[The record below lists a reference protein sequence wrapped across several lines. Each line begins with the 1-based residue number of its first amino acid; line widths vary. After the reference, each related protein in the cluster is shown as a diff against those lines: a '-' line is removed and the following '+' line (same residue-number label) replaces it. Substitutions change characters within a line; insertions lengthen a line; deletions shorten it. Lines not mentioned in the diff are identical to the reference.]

1 MKMHA
6 APKYR
11 TWRQAEESAA
21 TWMRRGGFSRARA
34 TQSGGDHGLDVVGE
48 NACAQVKVHSKPVGR
63 PDVQRFVG
71 ASIGQY
77 ENKLFFSSMGYTAG
91 AVEYATKQNVA
102 LFTIAPNGTV
112 AVVNGTARRLYQASG
127 VHAAQLRSEEAKRKR
142 EEAKRE
148 REAAEALK
156 TPAQKKKDDAVGSC
170 GCAVLLIPVF
180 ALPFWYLLSTWD
192 NPVNWLPENR
202 GGVLAFLAT
211 TLVIIGLSA
220 WGSIAL
226 FRSGAKKMR
235 EAKEMELAE
244 REQDLSE

>member
-1 MKMHA
+1 M
-6 APKYR
+6 
-11 TWRQAEESAA
+11 
-21 TWMRRGGFSRARA
+21 
-34 TQSGGDHGLDVVGE
+34 
-48 NACAQVKVHSKPVGR
+48 KVHSKPVGR

-91 AVEYATKQNVA
+91 AFEYATKQNVA

-112 AVVNGTARRLYQASG
+112 AGVNGTALRLYQASG

-220 WGSIAL
+220 WGSMLCSARAL
-226 FRSGAKKMR
+226 RRCVRPRKWSSPSANGISQSDCGSLPLIGAKP
-235 EAKEMELAE
+235 
-244 REQDLSE
+244 LSPQKASIFQRAYLVG